1 MSKAVAKESCRTAF
15 CAAASAFSLL
25 RLCVR
30 RQFRSALFCPAKGR
44 FCPPYLWPQCC
55 PAFPGMAARFAER
68 SYYTREKSIGTPLR
82 AFILLFPPVFTM
94 FFIKKSLQ
102 MNFKNLLYDYKFNFF
117 TQTFSFRFV
126 WGSEVCAF
134 RAASAL
140 R

>member
-1 MSKAVAKESCRTAF
+1 
-15 CAAASAFSLL
+15 
-25 RLCVR
+25 
-30 RQFRSALFCPAKGR
+30 
-44 FCPPYLWPQCC
+44 
-55 PAFPGMAARFAER
+55 
-68 SYYTREKSIGTPLR
+68 
-82 AFILLFPPVFTM
+82 
-94 FFIKKSLQ
+94 